1 MNEFK
6 GTPGPWV
13 SRPILGENFRVV
25 IKARSAPGG
34 IALTLRGLGEIE
46 EDANARLI
54 AAAPELLEALHACR
68 EGIDILMGRIIEGAP
83 RDADPKTYHP
93 SKSGKPWDAMLLA
106 RAAIVKALG
115 QQVSIGEE

>member
-46 EDANARLI
+46 EDANAHLI
-54 AAAPELLEALHACR
+54 AAAPELLEALQDTLADA
-68 EGIDILMGRIIEGAP
+68 ESMWVNVSGGEYGRKEYGFDEPA
-83 RDADPKTYHP
+83 
-93 SKSGKPWDAMLLA
+93 SFSVA
-106 RAAIVKALG
+106 RAAIARALG
-115 QQVSIGEE
+115 QQVNIGEE